1 MKKIFRLAALAFTT
15 AALAAVSCAKE
26 SEPNKEPETPPE
38 PEKPKPALVNAEV
51 TIAPDGETKTY
62 KLVAAEDWYT
72 QDWRIEESEEQA
84 WLSVNPTSGT
94 GDAEISLYA
103 EGNET
108 GKARSVSLY
117 VKIGDYDAV
126 EIFVSQAKKES
137 NVNESDLEFLKAVV
151 EGRMLGD
158 ATPEVTDWYNVDPG
172 VFPGIGMTDKDGKFY
187 VTAFDGAAFTNFP
200 EKMVLPELTLI
211 NLRGKLDDNGAFLSG
226 LAGKRLPKE
235 WDTPKLTKINVSNNG
250 LVGPIPD
257 GLAASP
263 LLAEMYMDGNRLF
276 GALPHNW
283 ASKVIEVAIL
293 ANVYNVGASAT
304 LPKGTLD
311 NAKLGY
317 MVPASLDVIFN
328 QDRKSQGDKTQMK
341 LGGATECTYIGFE
354 KGWGQARYEKYD
366 PEAKKGDTAVWSD
379 FRLLCG
385 STAEGFDKDLD
396 NWAWFFSNIGYP
408 GYGETIPHVMLDWDQ
423 AAADAYT
430 AKCEEEYKASL
441 Q

>member
-1 MKKIFRLAALAFTT
+1 MKKIFRLAVLAFTT

-38 PEKPKPALVNAEV
+38 PEKPRPVLVNAEV

-62 KLVAAEDWYT
+62 SLVAAEDWYT
-72 QDWRIEESEEQA
+72 QEWRIEEGEEQT

-103 EGNET
+103 EGNES

-151 EGRMLGD
+151 EGNMLGE

-172 VFPGIGMTDKDGKFY
+172 AFPGIGMTDKDGKFY
-187 VTAFDGAAFTNFP
+187 VTGFDGVAFTNFP
-200 EKMVLPELTLI
+200 EKMVLPELTII
-211 NLRGKLDDNGAFLSG
+211 NMRGQKG
-226 LAGKRLPKE
+226 LEGKRLPKE
-235 WDTPKLTKINVSNNG
+235 WDTPKLVKINLSVCG
-250 LVGPIPD
+250 LVGPIPA

-263 LLAEMYMDGNRLF
+263 LLAEIYMDQNKLF

-283 ASKVIEVAIL
+283 
-293 ANVYNVGASAT
+293 
-304 LPKGTLD
+304 
-311 NAKLGY
+311 
-317 MVPASLDVIFN
+317 VPS
-328 QDRKSQGDKTQMK
+328 G
-341 LGGATECTYIGFE
+341 
-354 KGWGQARYEKYD
+354 
-366 PEAKKGDTAVWSD
+366 
-379 FRLLCG
+379 
-385 STAEGFDKDLD
+385 
-396 NWAWFFSNIGYP
+396 
-408 GYGETIPHVMLDWDQ
+408 
-423 AAADAYT
+423 
-430 AKCEEEYKASL
+430 KC

>member
-1 MKKIFRLAALAFTT
+1 MKKIFRLAVLAFTT

-72 QDWRIEESEEQA
+72 QDWRIEESEDQA

-137 NVNESDLEFLKAVV
+137 NVNESDLEFIKAVV

-158 ATPEVTDWYNVDPG
+158 ATPEIADWYNVDPG
-172 VFPGIGMTDKDGKFY
+172 VFPGIGFKDVDGKFFI
-187 VTAFDGAAFTNFP
+187 TGFDGAAFNNFP

-211 NLRGKLDDNGAFLSG
+211 NMREQKG

-235 WDTPKLTKINVSNNG
+235 WDTPKITKINLSNCG
-250 LVGPIPD
+250 LVGTIPD

-263 LLAEMYMDGNRLF
+263 VLAEMYFDGNHLF

-283 ASKVIEVAIL
+283 ASKVIEVVLL
-293 ANVYNVGASAT
+293 ANVNNVGASAT
-304 LPKGTLD
+304 LPKGTDD

-317 MVPASLDVIFN
+317 MVPASLDVISN
-328 QDRKSQGDKTQMK
+328 LDRKAQGDLTQFK
-341 LGGATECTYIGFE
+341 LGGATECTFIGFE
-354 KGWGQARYEKYD
+354 KGWGQARYEEYD
-366 PEAKKGDTAVWSD
+366 KEAKKGDTAVWSD
-379 FRLLCG
+379 FRLLVG
-385 STAEGFDKDLD
+385 EARGVHIDEYKRDLD
-396 NWAWFFSNIGYP
+396 SWAWYFSNVGYP
-408 GYGETIPHVMLDWDQ
+408 NMGETIPHKMLDWDQ

>member
-1 MKKIFRLAALAFTT
+1 MKKIFRLAVLAFTT

-38 PEKPKPALVNAEV
+38 PEKPRPVLVNAEV

-62 KLVAAEDWYT
+62 SLVAAEDWYT
-72 QDWRIEESEEQA
+72 QEWRIEEGEEQT

-103 EGNET
+103 EGNES

-151 EGRMLGD
+151 EGNMLGE

-172 VFPGIGMTDKDGKFY
+172 AFPGIGMTDKDGKFY
-187 VTAFDGAAFTNFP
+187 VTGFDGAAFANFP
-200 EKMVLPELTLI
+200 EKMVLPELTII
-211 NLRGKLDDNGAFLSG
+211 NMREQKG
-226 LAGKRLPKE
+226 LEGKRLPKE
-235 WDTPKLTKINVSNNG
+235 WDTPKLVKINLSVCG
-250 LVGPIPD
+250 LVGPIPA

-263 LLAEMYMDGNRLF
+263 LLAEIYMDQNKLF

-283 ASKVIEVAIL
+283 ASKSLEVVLL
-293 ANVYNVGASAT
+293 ANVNNVSASAT
-304 LPKGTLD
+304 LPKGTED

-317 MVPASLDVIFN
+317 LVPASLDVIFN

-341 LGGATECTYIGFE
+341 LGGATECTYLGFE

-366 PEAKKGDTAVWSD
+366 PEAKKGDTSVWSD

-385 STAEGFDKDLD
+385 STAEGFDADLD
-396 NWAWFFSNIGYP
+396 SWAWYFSNMGHP
-408 GYGETIPHVMLDWDQ
+408 GMGVTIPREMLDWDQ

>member
-1 MKKIFRLAALAFTT
+1 MKKIFRLAALAFTA

-51 TIAPDGETKTY
+51 AIAPDGETKTY
-62 KLVAAEDWYT
+62 SLVAAEDWYT
-72 QDWRIEESEEQA
+72 QDWRIEEGEDQA

-94 GDAEISLYA
+94 GNAEISLYA

-151 EGRMLGD
+151 EGKMLGE
-158 ATPEVTDWYNVDPG
+158 ATPEVADWYNVDPG
-172 VFPGIGMTDKDGKFY
+172 AFPGIGMTDKDGKFY
-187 VTAFDGAAFTNFP
+187 VTGFDGAAFTNFP
-200 EKMVLPELTLI
+200 EKMVLPELTVI
-211 NLRGKLDDNGAFLSG
+211 NMRGQKG
-226 LAGKRLPKE
+226 LEGKRLPKE
-235 WDTPKLTKINVSNNG
+235 WDTPKLTSVNLSVCG
-250 LVGPIPD
+250 LVGPVPD

-263 LLAEMYMDGNRLF
+263 LLHTIYIDQNHLF

-283 ASKVIEVAIL
+283 ASKVLEVAIF
-293 ANVYNVGASAT
+293 ANVNNVGKT
-304 LPKGTLD
+304 PTEPKGNLD
-311 NAKLGY
+311 NEKLGY
-317 MVPASLDVIFN
+317 LVPASLDVVFN
-328 QDRKSQGDKTQMK
+328 QDRKAQGDKTQMK
-341 LGGATECTYIGFE
+341 LGGATEMTWIGFE

-396 NWAWFFSNIGYP
+396 NWAWYFSNMGYP
-408 GYGETIPHVMLDWDQ
+408 NMGETIPHKMLDWNQ
-423 AAADAYT
+423 ADADAYT